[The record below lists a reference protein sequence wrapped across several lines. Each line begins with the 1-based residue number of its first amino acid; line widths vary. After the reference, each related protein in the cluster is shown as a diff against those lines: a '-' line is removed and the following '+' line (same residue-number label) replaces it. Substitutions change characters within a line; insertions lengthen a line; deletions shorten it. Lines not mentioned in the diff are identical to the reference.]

1 MYTQKELTDK
11 QKKVLEFLKSYI
23 DEKGFPPTLR
33 EISSHFGLKSPRGP
47 QKILNSI
54 EKKGFIKKVSK
65 SSRAIEIIRSPHGKK
80 DISSIPIIG
89 QVRAGEPLVAEENIE
104 GYLHLD
110 KSICFSPD
118 MFLLRVRGDSMIGA
132 HIIEGD
138 LALINPHTD
147 VKNGDLV
154 VALIEEEATIKR
166 FFYDKGEIRLEAE
179 NPEFKPIVIKKGQ
192 KRIKILG
199 KVVGVI
205 RKL

>member
-1 MYTQKELTDK
+1 MYTNEELTDK

-33 EISSHFGLKSPRGP
+33 EIASHFGLKSPRGP

-54 EKKGFIKKVSK
+54 EKKGFIKKVSG
-65 SSRAIEIIRSPHGKK
+65 SSRAIEIIRYPFWKK
-80 DISSIPIIG
+80 DVASVPIIG
-89 QVRAGEPLVAEENIE
+89 QVRAGEPLMAEENIE

-110 KSICFSPD
+110 KSICFSSD
-118 MFLLRVRGDSMIGA
+118 MFLLRVRGNSMIGA

-138 LALINPHTD
+138 LALINPHSE

-154 VALIEEEATIKR
+154 VALVDDEATIKR
-166 FFYDKGEIRLEAE
+166 FFNYRGEIRLEAE
-179 NPEFKPIVIKKGQ
+179 NPEFNPIVIKKGQ
-192 KRIKILG
+192 NRIKILG